1 MKQMIIKLSTVHT
14 REYKNYDIMFE
25 FKAFFEYVCVCLFEA
40 RMNCHNK

>member
-1 MKQMIIKLSTVHT
+1 MKQMIIKLSAVHT

-25 FKAFFEYVCVCLFEA
+25 LKAFFEYVCVCLFEA